1 MAIYD
6 ETNGLNVFGFSIK
19 RKQDTNSEKLKSFVP
34 ETSEDGGITS
44 SGAAYNAFYLD
55 IDPSAIKN
63 TADLIRKYREI
74 SLTPELDL
82 AISEIVDEA
91 VVPAEGEKP
100 VSIDFF
106 EDDSKRLTDSTKK
119 QITTEFDEI
128 LRLLNF
134 NFLGQDIFR
143 EWYVDGGKAYHIV
156 IDQNSPKNGIQ
167 QLRAIDLAKLKK
179 VVQVKKDRDSKT
191 GATIVTGQEEFFIYT
206 ESASNSNATGLKITN
221 DAIAYASSGITDRNS
236 NMQISHLHK
245 AIRPL
250 NQLRMMEDS
259 TVIYRMTRAP
269 ERRVFYIDTSGMQRA
284 KAEQHIK
291 DVMSRYKNK
300 EVYDINTGTVK
311 NDKKHLSMLED
322 FWLPRTTGGKGTE
335 ITTLPA
341 GQGLGQIEDVEYYQ
355 QGLYRSLNI
364 PLSRLQQGQGT
375 FNLGRGNEISRDEI
389 KFAKFIAKLR
399 LKFSTLFYD
408 LLKKQLLLKGITTEE
423 DWSYLKNTIN
433 IKFSKDNFWSEI
445 KEAEMLRDRLQTVA
459 LAEQYSGKYFSQRY
473 ISRTILKMSEE
484 ELEKMQKEIAEE
496 VKLNPPEEAPTQQ

>member
-1 MAIYD
+1 MALYD

-19 RKQDTNSEKLKSFVP
+19 RKQDTSSEKLKSFVP
-34 ETSEDGGITS
+34 ETPDDGSIVS
-44 SGAAYNAFYLD
+44 SGAAYNSFYLD

-63 TADLIRKYREI
+63 GSELVRKYREI
-74 SLTPELDL
+74 SLTPELDA

-91 VVPAEGEKP
+91 IIPNEGEKP
-100 VSIDFF
+100 ISIDFF
-106 EDDSKRLTDSTKK
+106 EDDSKKLTESTKK
-119 QITTEFDEI
+119 QITSEFDEI
-128 LRLLNF
+128 IRLLNF
-134 NFLGQDIFR
+134 NFNGQDIFR
-143 EWYVDGGKAYHIV
+143 EWYIDGGRAYHIIV
-156 IDQNSPKNGIQ
+156 DQNSPKTGIK
-167 QLRAIDLAKLKK
+167 QLRSIDMAKLKK
-179 VVQVKKDRDSKT
+179 VTQIKKDKDTKT
-191 GATIVTGQEEFFIYT
+191 GATIVTGQEEFFVYH
-206 ESASNSNATGLKITN
+206 ESTDQNNATGLKITT
-221 DAIAYASSGITDRNS
+221 DAIAYASSGLIDRNS
-236 NMQISHLHK
+236 NLQISYLHK

-259 TVIYRMTRAP
+259 DVIYRMTRAP

-284 KAEQHIK
+284 KAEQHLK
-291 DVMSRYKNK
+291 DVMARYKNK
-300 EVYDINTGTVK
+300 EVYDITTGTVK

-341 GQGLGQIEDVEYYQ
+341 GAGLGSIENIEYFQ

-399 LKFSTLFYD
+399 LKFSYLFYD

-459 LAEQYSGKYFSQRY
+459 MAEQYSGKYFSQRY

-484 ELEKMQKEIAEE
+484 ELEKMQKEIDEE